1 MHHFLKE
8 LPSCQDRNASQV
20 VWIYVHVY
28 WRSCIPLFVTPWTVV
43 RQAPLS
49 MGFVFQ
55 MRILE
60 WVAISFSGGSSWL
73 RDRTCLVSCVS
84 GIMGGP
90 FTCSFIREALF
101 EFNCLI
107 NRALGYLAMILQV
120 WFMTHDLG
128 KLAVNTPTTGFL
140 ESAFL
145 TSSLVNPY
153 APWSLKISHS
163 NAHFYPNFRSSLSL
177 FFFLP
182 TLFFL
187 KDLFASWGLPTTCSR
202 RKPSSPLSAFRL

>member
-1 MHHFLKE
+1 M
-8 LPSCQDRNASQV
+8 
-20 VWIYVHVY
+20 HVY

-55 MRILE
+55 MKILE

-153 APWSLKISHS
+153 AHWSLKISHS

-177 FFFLP
+177 FFFCLLSSFWKICLHLEASLP
-182 TLFFL
+182 PVAEENHPALFQLSVF
-187 KDLFASWGLPTTCSR
+187 KVTGAANSYPRAFGLE
-202 RKPSSPLSAFRL
+202 A

>member
-120 WFMTHDLG
+120 WFMTHREKMFCWLIWVLQKGLVYFQEWGLG
-128 KLAVNTPTTGFL
+128 PVVIWLSIFLYQEHNTC
-140 ESAFL
+140 
-145 TSSLVNPY
+145 
-153 APWSLKISHS
+153 KIS
-163 NAHFYPNFRSSLSL
+163 PSLL
-177 FFFLP
+177 LLGIIQEFFHWVF
-182 TLFFL
+182 
-187 KDLFASWGLPTTCSR
+187 
-202 RKPSSPLSAFRL
+202 FRL